1 MAPQRRRARGER
13 AVFKRAS
20 DGLWVGTLD
29 LGVVDGHRRRKAV
42 YGQSEREVLQKLS
55 TLRTAHDR
63 GIDLLAPALT
73 VGQWLDVWLSDI
85 KGFDGT
91 RPRTDPVRGTRR
103 SVRKAGDRRRPA
115 RQADPGAYAAT
126 CYRDT
131 EQSDITRYPTQRF
144 YVAAR
149 VQADPER
156 PG

>member
-1 MAPQRRRARGER
+1 MAPKRRRTRGEG

-42 YGQSEREVLQKLS
+42 YGQSEREVL
-55 TLRTAHDR
+55 
-63 GIDLLAPALT
+63 
-73 VGQWLDVWLSDI
+73 
-85 KGFDGT
+85 
-91 RPRTDPVRGTRR
+91 
-103 SVRKAGDRRRPA
+103 RKAGDRRRPA
-115 RQADPGAYAAT
+115 RQADPGACAAT